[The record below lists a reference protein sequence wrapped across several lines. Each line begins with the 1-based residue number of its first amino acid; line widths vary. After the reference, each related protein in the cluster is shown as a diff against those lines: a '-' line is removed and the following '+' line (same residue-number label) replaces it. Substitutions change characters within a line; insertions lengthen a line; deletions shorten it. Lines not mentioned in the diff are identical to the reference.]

1 MFILQNRRVLFIE
14 KAIAVAGILFT
25 LTMTAGCGNQN
36 QGNTTTAESQT
47 QDAAGEENTRAQSEN
62 ADNEE
67 SERADQKQT
76 DGDNAN
82 TAEAEVT
89 ETGEE
94 SSKVLVAYYSATGNT
109 KAAAEAITE
118 ATNGEL
124 FELQPAET
132 YTTEDLN
139 YNDPE
144 SRVCKEHDDP
154 DLQDVKLAEV
164 TPEDFSDVDVVF
176 LGYPI
181 WWGEAAWPVNEF
193 VKENDFTGKTVI
205 PFCTSASSG
214 LGDSGKLLEE
224 MAGTGDWQE
233 GKRFSSN
240 VSEEEIQ
247 DWVGSFD
254 LAVK

>member
-1 MFILQNRRVLFIE
+1 MK
-14 KAIAVAGILFT
+14 KAIVMAGILFT

-47 QDAAGEENTRAQSEN
+47 QDAAGEESTTAQNEN

-67 SERADQKQT
+67 SESADQKQT
-76 DGDNAN
+76 DGGNAN
-82 TAEAEVT
+82 TAEAEVI
-89 ETGEE
+89 ETGEEASQENENTEE

-109 KAAAEAITE
+109 KAAAETIAE

-124 FELQPAET
+124 FELQPAEA

-164 TPEDFSDVDVVF
+164 TPEDFSDAEVVF
-176 LGYPI
+176 IGYPV
-181 WWGEAAWPVNEF
+181 WWGIAAWPVNEF

-233 GKRFSSN
+233 GKRFSSS

-247 DWVGSFD
+247 DWVGSLD

>member
-1 MFILQNRRVLFIE
+1 MK
-14 KAIAVAGILFT
+14 KAIVMAGILFT

-36 QGNTTTAESQT
+36 QDNAATVESQA
-47 QDAAGEENTRAQSEN
+47 QDTAGEESTTAQSEN
-62 ADNEE
+62 EDNTE
-67 SERADQKQT
+67 SESADQKQT
-76 DGDNAN
+76 DGDHANA
-82 TAEAEVT
+82 AEAEVT

-109 KAAAEAITE
+109 KAAAETIAD

-124 FELQPAET
+124 FELQPAEA

-164 TPEDFSDVDVVF
+164 TPEDFSDAEVVF
-176 LGYPI
+176 IGYPI
-181 WWGEAAWPVNEF
+181 WWGIAAWPVNEF

-224 MAGTGDWQE
+224 MAGTGDWLDGE
-233 GKRFSSN
+233 RFSSN
-240 VSEEEIQ
+240 ASEDDVKTWLDSLELSDENAGEE
-247 DWVGSFD
+247 
-254 LAVK
+254 KK